1 MPHKQNAYR
10 VFWLGNQKGRDHLDD
25 VCVDRRIKNV
35 TKGNFN
41 TMLLI
46 RFIWLKERDKWSL
59 VNMVM
64 NLWFHKMWEV
74 S

>member
-1 MPHKQNAYR
+1 MHTG
-10 VFWLGNQKGRDHLDD
+10 FWLGNQKGRDHWDD
-25 VCVDRRIKNV
+25 VCGDRRIKKWNLRQ
-35 TKGNFN
+35 FN
-41 TMLLI
+41 MIMWTG
-46 RFIWLKERDKWSL
+46 FIWLKEKDKWSL